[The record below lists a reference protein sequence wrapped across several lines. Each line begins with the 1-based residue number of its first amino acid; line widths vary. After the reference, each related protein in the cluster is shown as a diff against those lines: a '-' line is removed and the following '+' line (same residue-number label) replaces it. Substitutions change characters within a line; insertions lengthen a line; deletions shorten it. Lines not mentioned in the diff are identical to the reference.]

1 MHAHQYPPIMP
12 PPKGDDQDRMA
23 EQSFR
28 RRVLTGKWSTDLEH
42 TIRRAVGTKRADAW
56 RLPDTSS
63 NPARQ
68 YCHAV
73 SELYTRPPKIDH
85 ATDERAGGI
94 MMQVLQEASWVARM
108 QALQPLTVGVRE
120 GILRVDLVGERVVLR
135 EVDPAYVIAESRPS
149 DRSQPR
155 KVCEYRRRVDPR
167 DEGRVSWVREI
178 WDIDNATVTL
188 LDENDEDVTDL
199 HYGDAKYPYVYVD
212 SQGEI
217 RPIMPYVF
225 YHAQDT
231 GRLFDPFE
239 MGEIFTGTLMGGV
252 YWSFF
257 SHRLRTASWPQR
269 YMAGLQPAGVE
280 PSTNALDGFG
290 EGRRDIV
297 VADPAVVLAL
307 EPIEDLAGQPMIGA
321 FPDGSPLSEYVQA
334 VTTYDRHT
342 ISTAGLDASEIQ
354 RMDGDPRSG
363 YAISLSAHGKREAKR
378 RFEGSFSKSDAL
390 LCQTVARMLSG
401 GVATGR
407 VVALADLYRGLPTR
421 GYEVRYT
428 ALGLTPEERRAIAQ
442 ETTSLV
448 SAGVLTVDEAR
459 RKMAAAGY
467 FDDIG
472 GLEPIGQTEQK
483 RNSYQISN
491 LVAAGVLSPDE
502 ARRLL
507 SAAGYFDPEETKPAP
522 ELVLPVEESND
533 E

>member
-1 MHAHQYPPIMP
+1 MKAAPNIIPAPM
-12 PPKGDDQDRMA
+12 GDDRDRMA

-28 RRVLTGKWSTDLEH
+28 RRVLTGRWANDLLH
-42 TIRRAVGTKRADAW
+42 TIRKAVGTERADAW

-73 SELYTRPPKIDH
+73 SELYSRPPVVSH
-85 ATDERAGGI
+85 RTDPVAAGTVSA
-94 MMQVLQEASWVARM
+94 VLNEAGWVSRM

-120 GILRVDLVGERVVLR
+120 GILRLDLVGERIVLR
-135 EVDPAYVIAESRPS
+135 EVDPSLVIAKSKTG

-155 KVCEYRRRVDPR
+155 KVIEYRQRVDPR
-167 DEGRVSWVREI
+167 DPGRVSWVREV
-178 WDIDNATVTL
+178 WCLETATVRL
-188 LDENDEDVTDL
+188 LDEQGDDVTDI
-199 HYGDAKYPYVYVD
+199 HYGDTAYPYVYVD
-212 SQGEI
+212 GGGEI
-217 RPIMPYVF
+217 RPIMPYIF

-231 GRLFDPFE
+231 GRMFDPYE

-257 SHRLRTASWPQR
+257 SHRLRSASWPQR
-269 YMAGLQPAGVE
+269 YMAGLQPAGIE
-280 PSTNALDGFG
+280 PSTSTVDGFG

-307 EPIEDLAGQPMIGA
+307 EPVEDLAGQPMIGA
-321 FPDGSPLSEYVQA
+321 FPDGSPLSEYVDA

-342 ISTAGLDASEIQ
+342 ISTAGLDASEVQ

-378 RFEGSFSKSDAL
+378 RYEVPFGRSDAL

-407 VVALADLYRGLPTR
+407 ITAQVERFQALPTA
-421 GYEVRYT
+421 GYSVAYT
-428 ALGLTPEERRAIAQ
+428 SLGLTPEERRALSD
-442 ETTSLV
+442 ETTKLIS
-448 SAGVLTVDEAR
+448 SGVLTIDEAR
-459 RKMAAAGY
+459 RKLDAAGY

-472 GLEPIGQTEQK
+472 GLEP
-483 RNSYQISN
+483 
-491 LVAAGVLSPDE
+491 
-502 ARRLL
+502 
-507 SAAGYFDPEETKPAP
+507 
-522 ELVLPVEESND
+522 LPVLTLEESSNG